1 MASVNKMY
9 EIWVKDSKEDSK
21 EDVQKRIVK
30 TE

>member
-9 EIWVKDSKEDSK
+9 EVCVKDIKEDSK
-21 EDVQKRIVK
+21 EDAQKRIVK